1 MTRFVRIYHHE
12 KDDPGSRL
20 RVDYDPDDTGAF
32 CVSDENVL
40 PEKTLDPNVYRVD
53 TLACVNLDF
62 DSARWLRDAL
72 VALCEQLEAEHG
84 ARDGA
89 AP

>member
-1 MTRFVRIYHHE
+1 MTRFVRIYHHL

-40 PEKTLDPNVYRVD
+40 PEKTLDPNCIRVE
-53 TLACVNLDF
+53 TLANIELDHA
-62 DSARWLRDAL
+62 SARWLRDAFIE
-72 VALCEQLEAEHG
+72 LCKHLDTEEAATG
-84 ARDGA
+84 AT
-89 AP
+89 P

>member
-20 RVDYDPDDTGAF
+20 RVDYDLDDTGAF

-40 PEKTLDPNVYRVD
+40 PEKTLDPNCIRVD
-53 TLACVNLDF
+53 TLANIELDRT
-62 DSARWLRDAL
+62 SARWLRDAFI
-72 VALCEQLEAEHG
+72 ALCEHLDAEEAATG
-84 ARDGA
+84 AT
-89 AP
+89 P